1 MRGVGGLALLLRRRD
16 KMTRRIVI
24 ANQKGGVGKTT
35 TVMNL
40 GAALA
45 EQNQRVLLIDLDA
58 QGGLSASLG
67 VDVYAVR
74 RSVYSLLTY
83 DSISLARVI
92 VPVGETL
99 ALAPASI
106 DLAAAE
112 MTLGITNGAA
122 MRLRRALDRS
132 RIPFDFVLI
141 DTPPGL
147 GVLTAN
153 GLVAAEELL
162 IPVQC
167 QYLAM
172 RGVRA
177 LLETVERIQQRL
189 NPALRLLGILGTM
202 YRPDSIHAQ
211 EVIREIRSVFPD
223 KTFRSLIYDSPV
235 FAEAPVA
242 VQSVLQY
249 APNDPAAQAYRALA
263 QEIAYERRP
272 ERTPAPGLV
281 VR

>member
-1 MRGVGGLALLLRRRD
+1 
-16 KMTRRIVI
+16 MTRRIVI

-45 EQNQRVLLIDLDA
+45 EQNYRVLLIDLDA

-67 VDVYAVR
+67 VDIYAVR

-112 MTLGITNGAA
+112 MTLGITNAAA

-177 LLETVERIQQRL
+177 LLETVARIQERL
-189 NPALRLLGILGTM
+189 NPALHLLGILGTM

-211 EVIREIRSVFPD
+211 EVIQEIRSVFPD
-223 KTFRSLIYDSPV
+223 STFRSLIYDSPV

-263 QEIAYERRP
+263 QEIAHERRP
-272 ERTPAPGLV
+272 ERTSAPGLV